1 MFCIKSTTKKKEE
14 SVAKA
19 KAKSHSK
26 GKSKAKTSKTSVKK
40 NSKSKVAKAAPKKS
54 VAAKKT
60 IGKKETKS
68 SRRSLAVVK
77 AVHPPVKAK
86 NWADILTPLDDRV
99 LVKPAL
105 NEKVTAGGIIIPDTA
120 AATGNF
126 RGEVLVVGRGHRDS
140 KGRLRPMDVKAGDMI
155 LFEEFSGSKIEIMGE
170 DLRLLRETEILGIWE

>member
-1 MFCIKSTTKKKEE
+1 M
-14 SVAKA
+14 AKA

-26 GKSKAKTSKTSVKK
+26 GKSKAKTSKTSFKK

-68 SRRSLAVVK
+68 SRRSLAGVK

-86 NWADILTPLDDRV
+86 AKNWPDILTPLDDRV